1 MKIFAIYI
9 YGNKIS
15 QLSSKKT
22 LPNFSSIPIGFTS
35 VLTNIKKNGHYV
47 NSGIITKCTDI
58 NKFVVDNLFKTKY
71 DMVCIT
77 SVTAHINTAKKTAK
91 KIKDINKNIKIVIGG
106 THATLFA
113 DDIIKYKFFDA
124 VCIGE
129 GFQTIKVYLDYIQGK
144 KESYE
149 VNGFYIRENGKIIK
163 NSFSEFTDFKKFPVI
178 DRGIWDK
185 HISDKNIHSVLVS
198 RGCIHRCSFCVN
210 HVFSKKNTGQY
221 VGYRDIKDILKEID
235 EIKKKYKN
243 TKDIILESET
253 LTTNLPFTYK
263 LLDSLTAYNGK
274 LKNKLSFRI
283 NMSFNDLVKKD
294 IRKFIYKVK
303 KTNII
308 CVNVGLESGSVR
320 IRKEILKRPYYT
332 NKDFISFCEA
342 LKKHDIKLIIC
353 VMIGIPSETV
363 SDLEKTIDVVERI
376 DPYSLNVSMFN
387 LYPGTDICD
396 FVMKKSGKNIRSA
409 IDCGYDIKSY
419 GTLKNKKH
427 VLKNVFKQLNNSY
440 GMQKKRERLSLIDK
454 IARQ

>member
-1 MKIFAIYI
+1 M
-9 YGNKIS
+9 
-15 QLSSKKT
+15 
-22 LPNFSSIPIGFTS
+22 
-35 VLTNIKKNGHYV
+35 
-47 NSGIITKCTDI
+47 
-58 NKFVVDNLFKTKY
+58 
-71 DMVCIT
+71 
-77 SVTAHINTAKKTAK
+77 
-91 KIKDINKNIKIVIGG
+91 
-106 THATLFA
+106 
-113 DDIIKYKFFDA
+113 
-124 VCIGE
+124 
-129 GFQTIKVYLDYIQGK
+129 
-144 KESYE
+144 
-149 VNGFYIRENGKIIK
+149 
-163 NSFSEFTDFKKFPVI
+163 
-178 DRGIWDK
+178 
-185 HISDKNIHSVLVS
+185 VS

-440 GMQKKRERLSLIDK
+440 GMQKERDYH
-454 IARQ
+454 